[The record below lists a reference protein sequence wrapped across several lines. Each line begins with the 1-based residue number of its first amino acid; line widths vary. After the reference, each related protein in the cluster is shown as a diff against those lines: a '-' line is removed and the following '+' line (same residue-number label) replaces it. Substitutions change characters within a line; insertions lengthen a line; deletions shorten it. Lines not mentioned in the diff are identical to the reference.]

1 MADLISRVPV
11 QSVVV
16 VRNGSFVTP
25 ALDKPFGFT
34 EQEIA
39 DIEAS
44 NPAAIREPV
53 VEKAAEPVKPAAK
66 TTGKAKADEGL

>member
-16 VRNGSFVTP
+16 VRNGKFETP
-25 ALDKPFGFT
+25 ELGKPFNFT
-34 EQEIA
+34 QSEID

-53 VEKAAEPVKPAAK
+53 VEKAAEPAKPAAR